1 MPVKKTEIELDDGT
15 KVLVR
20 QASGREKIAIETRQA
35 RVFRAFRD
43 YGDPLDWSEEQN
55 EEFASAVDEAGAGI
69 DAQVDAWL
77 PVCVLTEDF
86 DIDSLTSLE
95 MYEILRWIRGDED
108 PEGAIPLEPS
118 SE

>member
-1 MPVKKTEIELDDGT
+1 MEWT
-15 KVLVR
+15 
-20 QASGREKIAIETRQA
+20 
-35 RVFRAFRD
+35 
-43 YGDPLDWSEEQN
+43 EEQN

-108 PEGAIPLEPS
+108 PEGAIPLVPS
-118 SE
+118 SEYRPHSVCRSKEQRLLIFTSGITVKAVNGP